1 MSTCVLGLIYR
12 VGSVYTAK
20 LQGVCLRLS
29 SSHLGLEGGGHLWG
43 RWTGKTQLDL
53 NTIIDEPLKGGQ
65 GSNHNDPGAKTLP
78 ESGEAKGLHGSTNAC
93 AWSLVEVGHQGVGGV
108 GHDGAEDTSNVASG
122 EGDNQLFTLGAFSPW
137 LGDNVVVESHHGL
150 LKAGKLHHGVG
161 DLPDPQGHQ
170 GLEEA
175 VDALSS
181 HDLGEGTP
189 QGGWEGA
196 HRRGLDPHLT
206 GLHGGEGDVGEELSR
221 GRGCQVESGHV
232 EVGVLLSHGVSV
244 NLLENF
250 IEAKLAKTLGRVT
263 DGSWGPAKEKARGTS
278 LLHGELEAIA
288 KVLVLLLVNLE
299 TALDQVKGGD
309 HCVGDSTGENTSKGA
324 ESKVFLGSKL
334 TAVFLSCT
342 SSKLPQGLL
351 AKALAIRRGSNW
363 LWEEGTE
370 LGHVHLLF
378 TSLL

>member
-1 MSTCVLGLIYR
+1 M
-12 VGSVYTAK
+12 
-20 LQGVCLRLS
+20 
-29 SSHLGLEGGGHLWG
+29 
-43 RWTGKTQLDL
+43 
-53 NTIIDEPLKGGQ
+53 GGQ
-65 GSNHNDPGAKTLP
+65 GSNHNYPGAKTLP
-78 ESGEAKGLHGSTNAC
+78 ESTKTKGLHGSSDAC
-93 AWSLVEVGHQGVGGV
+93 AWSLVEVGHQGIGGV
-108 GHDGAEDTSNVASG
+108 GHDGAEDTSDVASG
-122 EGDNQLFTLGAFSPW
+122 EGDNQLFSLGALGPW
-137 LGDNVVVESHHGL
+137 LGDHVVVERHDGL

-161 DLPDPQGHQ
+161 DLPAPQGHQ
-170 GLEEA
+170 GLVEA

-181 HDLGEGTP
+181 HDLGEGSP

-232 EVGVLLSHGVSV
+232 KVGVLLSHGVSV

-263 DGSWGPAKEKARGTS
+263 NHCGSPAKEKARDAS

-299 TALDQVKGGD
+299 TALDQVKG
-309 HCVGDSTGENTSKGA
+309 CYCSVGDSTGENTSKGT
-324 ESKVFLGSKL
+324 ESKVLLGSKL
-334 TAVFLSCT
+334 TTVFLSCS

>member
-1 MSTCVLGLIYR
+1 MK
-12 VGSVYTAK
+12 K
-20 LQGVCLRLS
+20 LKA
-29 SSHLGLEGGGHLWG
+29 H
-43 RWTGKTQLDL
+43 L
-53 NTIIDEPLKGGQ
+53 NTVIDEPLKGSQ
-65 GSNHNDPGAKTLP
+65 GSNHDDPGAKTLP
-78 ESGEAKGLHGSTNAC
+78 ESAKTKGLHGSTNAC

-122 EGDNQLFTLGAFSPW
+122 EGDNQLFSLGALGPW
-137 LGDNVVVESHHGL
+137 LGDHVVVERNDGL

-161 DLPDPQGHQ
+161 DLPAPQGHQ
-170 GLEEA
+170 GLVEA

-181 HDLGEGTP
+181 HDLGEGSP

-232 EVGVLLSHGVSV
+232 EVGVLLSHGVGIE
-244 NLLENF
+244 LLEHL
-250 IEAKLAKTLGRVT
+250 IKAKLAKTLSRVT
-263 DGSWGPAKEKARGTS
+263 NGSWGPAKEKARDAS

-288 KVLVLLLVNLE
+288 KVLVLLLVNLQ
-299 TALDQVKGGD
+299 TALDQVKGCYCG
-309 HCVGDSTGENTSKGA
+309 VGDSTGENTSKGA
-324 ESKVFLGSKL
+324 ESKVLLGAKL

-351 AKALAIRRGSNW
+351 CLKGLNSINLNQGNY
-363 LWEEGTE
+363 
-370 LGHVHLLF
+370 
-378 TSLL
+378 